1 MDLTIQQALD
11 QLSDLGQEIGFSS
24 KICGWYLG
32 SEELQPLEK
41 PTVSSIKI
49 GNLDQTHER
58 IAYIHL
64 TRP

>member
-24 KICGWYLG
+24 KIRGWYLG

-41 PTVSSIKI
+41 PAVSSIKI
-49 GNLDQTHER
+49 GHLDQTHER
-58 IAYIHL
+58 IACIHL